1 MEKTQWVDGQDKKV
15 FELLN
20 ANDLD
25 YKQGMFKLTM
35 KFNVIKCMASSFD
48 INPLTI
54 MWHLV
59 TSQIVISNVSKDVKL
74 AELLKFGW

>member
-20 ANDLD
+20 VNDLD
-25 YKQGMFKLTM
+25 CKQGMFKLTM
-35 KFNVIKCMASSFD
+35 KFNVTKCMAPSFD

-54 MWHLV
+54 M
-59 TSQIVISNVSKDVKL
+59 
-74 AELLKFGW
+74 